1 MKREQMPPPD
11 TTGNEPTVAID
22 LLIDSCLI
30 LGTVFGAIAGYRRYL
45 RQYTSVESIP
55 HTVFKRRWLYGKAT
69 SVGDGDN
76 LRFYHMPGG
85 LLGGWGI
92 FREVPMLERQQV
104 KTRSNNKAATTSKR
118 KSKTQGGF
126 RLWLSGLFR
135 TRKTR
140 EKQLSSYYLNLE
152 VPYKNRRNLPTISV
166 RLSGIDAPERAHFG
180 NEKQPF
186 SDEALN
192 WLQHKVLGKTIWIKP
207 LSVDQYGRCVARTV
221 YWSWLGGWK
230 DVSLEMIKEGLAVVY
245 EGKTNAQFDGQEQK
259 YRFYE
264 SVAKSRRKGMW
275 IQRKVETPGQYKK
288 RHR

>member
-140 EKQLSSYYLNLE
+140 EKQLSSY
-152 VPYKNRRNLPTISV
+152 
-166 RLSGIDAPERAHFG
+166 LSKPRGT
-180 NEKQPF
+180 
-186 SDEALN
+186 
-192 WLQHKVLGKTIWIKP
+192 LQ
-207 LSVDQYGRCVARTV
+207 
-221 YWSWLGGWK
+221 
-230 DVSLEMIKEGLAVVY
+230 E
-245 EGKTNAQFDGQEQK
+245 
-259 YRFYE
+259 
-264 SVAKSRRKGMW
+264 
-275 IQRKVETPGQYKK
+275 
-288 RHR
+288 